1 MKISASVFA
10 QNHTP
15 IDSLVSHLERIGVTM
30 LHIDCFSGED
40 LETFFE
46 KGGDT
51 ARLPL
56 DVHLISDSPEPYF
69 QLMEQHNVYRVCL
82 QFEKIQSIPESF
94 FNGNFKKGIAIET
107 NTAIDAIHKSVFEKL
122 DFIMLMCTQP
132 GVSGGKF
139 DIKNFQRINYLK
151 KHFPNLK
158 ITIDGG
164 VNSEIAFILKLL
176 GVDTVVSGSFLLD
189 KMDYGVNMLHLL
201 HPVATENIH
210 IRDFMLPIDHL
221 PLLKNGTFGLKD
233 ALQIIDDYK
242 TGFALIIDE
251 SGKLEGVTTNA
262 DIRRAVLQSFDSFDK
277 ISASDIVNTKPIS
290 IDEHVSVKKMLETIE
305 RVGFVILFLPVT
317 DADGLLKGLIPLN
330 NLARG

>member
-15 IDSLVSHLERIGVTM
+15 IDSLVSHLERIGIAM

-40 LETFFE
+40 LDSFFE
-46 KGGDT
+46 KGGD
-51 ARLPL
+51 AVRLPL
-56 DVHLISDSPEPYF
+56 DVHLISATPENY
-69 QLMEQHNVYRVCL
+69 LAKMEQQGVSRLCL
-82 QFEKIQSIPESF
+82 QYEKLNEIPAAFFEKTFIR
-94 FNGNFKKGIAIET
+94 GIAVET
-107 NTAIDAIHKSVFEKL
+107 DTAIESIDKSLIEKL

-139 DIKNFQRINYLK
+139 DIRNFSRINYLK
-151 KHFPNLK
+151 NHFPKLK

-210 IRDFMLPIDHL
+210 IRDFMLPLDHL
-221 PLLKNGTFGLKD
+221 PIFKSGQFGLKD
-233 ALQIIDDYK
+233 AMKTIDDYK
-242 TGFALIIDE
+242 TGFALVVDE
-251 SGKLEGVTTNA
+251 NGKLNGVITNA
-262 DIRRAVLQSFDSFDK
+262 DIRRAVLNAFDHFHD
-277 ISASDIVNTKPIS
+277 ITASDIVNKNPIT
-290 IDEHVSVKKMLETIE
+290 INENVSVKKMLETIDSL
-305 RVGFVILFLPVT
+305 GMVILFLPVVGNDDT
-317 DADGLLKGLIPLN
+317 LKGLLPLN